1 MEGRHLAD
9 PQSFACMLQS
19 LAGARAGER
28 LGVRSHKKR
37 ARHGS
42 CARTRWRGGGGG
54 GRRRGE
60 EEGGGGEKFNHSRI
74 QRTLAGLPSPCSRR
88 FKSCAARW
96 SSRHPARAR
105 RRHARE
111 WSGDIAGKGESRGGM
126 WEAWRK
132 EAHLAHLRTRTI
144 REQEYAREHQDMIQ
158 QH

>member
-28 LGVRSHKKR
+28 LGAQETRE
-37 ARHGS
+37 ARQL
-42 CARTRWRGGGGG
+42 RTDEVE
-54 GRRRGE
+54 RRRRRGGE